1 MTVEHTV
8 STPKTARVRV
18 TYGSQAPRTPTT
30 LLRFTKSP
38 AHTSLGKGSL
48 TTPKRAISHHEEATS
63 SDDEDEALPQPKKR
77 LVQTSLQLSTCRL
90 TATKTKSHVAMD
102 KMFPEIL
109 GTRDIPDRLFVT
121 RSTAVARNQQA
132 KVVGGGPKK
141 EQTFLDF
148 GQRPLATEPCAECG
162 MAYQRGREED
172 EALHTRFHR
181 NWLRQQ
187 ARLLSWTK
195 IVSSKDEEPVESV
208 ALPNQLIGK
217 HGGDQQ
223 ANAMATIHI
232 VDGRGASKRELQ
244 RALEILNIAND
255 HLGAVHVGVAD
266 MALRQRKIFLYVSP
280 RSQVLGCILA
290 EMISS
295 ARRVVSTGASSMS
308 SAAAIECAGDPC
320 RAVCGIS
327 RVWVAPSARRC
338 GVATQMIA
346 AVCRRFIYGC
356 AIDPALVAFTQPTL
370 DGRALAEHVF
380 GRKDFLAY
388 VED

>member
-18 TYGSQAPRTPTT
+18 TYGSQAPKTPTT
-30 LLRFTKSP
+30 PLRFIKSP
-38 AHTSLGKGSL
+38 VHTVGKGSL
-48 TTPKRAISHHEEATS
+48 TAPKRAITHHEEAAS
-63 SDDEDEALPQPKKR
+63 SDDEDEDLPQPKKR

-90 TATKTKSHVAMD
+90 TATKAKHHVAMD

-109 GTRDIPDRLFVT
+109 GTCDTSDRLFGT
-121 RSTAVARNQQA
+121 KSTTVSRNQQA
-132 KVVGGGPKK
+132 VVEGPRK

-148 GQRPLATEPCAECG
+148 GQKPLATEPCAECG

-187 ARLLSWTK
+187 TRLLSWTK
-195 IVSSKDEEPVESV
+195 VASSKDEDPAESV
-208 ALPNQLIGK
+208 ALPSQLIEK
-217 HGGDQQ
+217 HGDHQ
-223 ANAMATIHI
+223 AMATIHI
-232 VDGRGASKRELQ
+232 VDVRGATKRELQ

-295 ARRVVSTGASSMS
+295 ARRVVSSGDSSMPS
-308 SAAAIECAGDPC
+308 TAAIECAGDPC
-320 RAVCGIS
+320 QAVCGIS

-346 AVCRRFIYGC
+346 AVCKRFVYGC

>member
-1 MTVEHTV
+1 MTVEHIV

-18 TYGSQAPRTPTT
+18 TYGSQPPKTPS
-30 LLRFTKSP
+30 RSIKSP
-38 AHTSLGKGSL
+38 THTSLGKGS
-48 TTPKRAISHHEEATS
+48 TTPKRAPEHREEAAS
-63 SDDEDEALPQPKKR
+63 SDDSDEDLPQPKKR
-77 LVQTSLQLSTCRL
+77 LVQTSLQLGTCRL
-90 TATKTKSHVAMD
+90 TATKAKSHAAMD
-102 KMFPEIL
+102 RMFPEIL
-109 GTRDIPDRLFVT
+109 GTRDVPERLCGAKS
-121 RSTAVARNQQA
+121 STLTRNQQV
-132 KVVGGGPKK
+132 KVEGPKK

-148 GQRPLATEPCAECG
+148 GQKPLATEPCAECG

-172 EALHTRFHR
+172 EALHSRFHR

-187 ARLLSWTK
+187 TRLLSWTK
-195 IVSSKDEEPVESV
+195 VVSAKDEESVESV
-208 ALPNQLIGK
+208 ELPSRLIGK
-217 HGGDQQ
+217 YGDQAT
-223 ANAMATIHI
+223 ANIHI
-232 VDGRGASKRELQ
+232 VDGRGAPKRELQ

-295 ARRVVSTGASSMS
+295 ARRVLSTSDSSVS
-308 SAAAIECAGDPC
+308 SAAIKCAESSC

-346 AVCRRFIYGC
+346 AVCKRFVYGC
-356 AIDPALVAFTQPTL
+356 AIDPELVAFTQPTL
-370 DGRALAEHVF
+370 DGCALAEHVF

-388 VED
+388 TED